1 MKLELKHIAPYLPFS
16 LRFKAKNDVW
26 EMTEINT
33 TSQWKVWAGTE
44 WCCKDLKFKPPIN
57 CKDNAK
63 GYGFELHEV
72 KPILRPLS
80 DLDKNIT
87 HNGKTFNPVKELIKM
102 PITKESNALMAFY
115 SLNTI
120 GVGKY
125 LEDVANYG
133 DINPKYL
140 SYPLAS
146 KLMEWHFDIY
156 HLIDDGLAIDINE
169 LNNK

>member
-1 MKLELKHIAPYLPFS
+1 MKTLELKHIAPYLPYGLKVTFEGDD
-16 LRFKAKNDVW
+16 FIH
-26 EMTEINT
+26 EIVGLSIASKGVELI
-33 TSQWKVWAGTE
+33 SQFGDYGRADI
-44 WCCKDLKFKPPIN
+44 KDCI
-57 CKDNAK
+57 
-63 GYGFELHEV
+63 
-72 KPILRPLS
+72 PILRPLS

-87 HNGKTFNPVKELIKM
+87 HKGKTFNPIKELIKM

-140 SYPLAS
+140 SYPLAT
-146 KLMEWHFDIY
+146 KLIEWHFDING
-156 HLIDDGLAIDINE
+156 LIEIGLAVNLNE
-169 LNNK
+169 

>member
-1 MKLELKHIAPYLPFS
+1 MRRLELKHIAPYLPYG
-16 LRFKAKNDVW
+16 L
-26 EMTEINT
+26 
-33 TSQWKVWAGTE
+33 KVTFEGD
-44 WCCKDLKFKPPIN
+44 DLT
-57 CKDNAK
+57 
-63 GYGFELHEV
+63 HEV
-72 KPILRPLS
+72 VGINIWTEGVELLSPFNDYGQADIEDCRPILRPLS

-87 HNGKTFNPVKELIKM
+87 HKGKTFNPIKDLIKM

-140 SYPLAS
+140 SYPLAQ

-156 HLIDDGLAIDINE
+156 GLIYDGLAIDINE
-169 LNNK
+169 LKEELR